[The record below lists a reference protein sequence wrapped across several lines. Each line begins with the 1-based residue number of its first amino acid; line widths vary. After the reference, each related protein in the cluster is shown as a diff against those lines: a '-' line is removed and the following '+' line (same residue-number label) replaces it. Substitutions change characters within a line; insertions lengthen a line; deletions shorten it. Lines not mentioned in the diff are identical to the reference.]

1 MDLAG
6 REREGSGQ
14 IRLHYIIGFI
24 SYITIV
30 KNFPYLHEIFRDLMF
45 LIFLFNYF
53 IFRDLNKHSKGKRP
67 ANPPEMARKEID
79 SKRKKATRLEE
90 TAMAIQLAEDK
101 EELVKKET
109 GIVALERRV
118 KKQEDQLRSKA
129 NKLKKNN
136 KTVME
141 AQ

>member
-1 MDLAG
+1 
-6 REREGSGQ
+6 
-14 IRLHYIIGFI
+14 
-24 SYITIV
+24 
-30 KNFPYLHEIFRDLMF
+30 
-45 LIFLFNYF
+45 
-53 IFRDLNKHSKGKRP
+53 
-67 ANPPEMARKEID
+67 MARKETD

-101 EELVKKET
+101 EELVKRET

-129 NKLKKNN
+129 NKLKNNNN

-141 AQ
+141 AGQLDSLADQILDHRNTSM

>member
-1 MDLAG
+1 MGVISSMGLAG

-14 IRLHYIIGFI
+14 ICLHYIVGFI

-30 KNFPYLHEIFRDLMF
+30 KNFPYLHEIFRDLML

-53 IFRDLNKHSKGKRP
+53 IFRDLNKNSNGKSL
-67 ANPPEMARKEID
+67 ANPPEMARKETD

-101 EELVKKET
+101 EELVKRET

-118 KKQEDQLRSKA
+118 KRQEESV
-129 NKLKKNN
+129 KK
-136 KTVME
+136 
-141 AQ
+141 